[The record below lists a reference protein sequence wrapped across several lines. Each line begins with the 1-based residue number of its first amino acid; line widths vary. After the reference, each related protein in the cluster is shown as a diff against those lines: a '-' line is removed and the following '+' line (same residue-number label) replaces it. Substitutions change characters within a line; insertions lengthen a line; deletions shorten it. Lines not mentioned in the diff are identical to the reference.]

1 MIPERRFFWM
11 EHTVED
17 GSVNLLAR
25 WRAGD
30 QRAANELVE
39 RYTERLIA
47 LARREMSAHLSR
59 RLDPEDVVQSVYR
72 SFFVAARAG
81 RFSLERSGDLW
92 RLLLTI
98 TLHKVRQQFRHH
110 TAEKRAVQ
118 REQFLT
124 NADDGVGLVQLLAGS
139 EPSPEEPAVLT
150 DLLERLLRAYEPR
163 QQRMI
168 ELRLQGYLLEE
179 IAAEANCC
187 RHTVLRTLDRFKA
200 DLERECSWATDRA
213 VSE

>member
-1 MIPERRFFWM
+1 
-11 EHTVED
+11 VED

-30 QRAANELVE
+30 QQAANELFE
-39 RYTERLIA
+39 RYAERLVA
-47 LARREMSAHLSR
+47 LARRELSAHLSR
-59 RLDPEDVVQSVYR
+59 RVDPEDVVQSVYR

-98 TLHKVRQQFRHH
+98 TIHKVRQQFRHH
-110 TAEKRAVQ
+110 TAEKRTVQ
-118 REQFLT
+118 REQFSSD
-124 NADDGVGLVQLLAGS
+124 ADDGMGLVHLLAGS
-139 EPSPEEPAVLT
+139 EPSPEEPAALA

-163 QQRMI
+163 QRRMI
-168 ELRLQGYLLEE
+168 ELRLQGYLLDE

-200 DLERECSWATDRA
+200 DLECQCSLETDR
-213 VSE
+213 ETPR